1 MGPPRLGSQVGYWV
15 QYKLISVE
23 VEMRT
28 IEISSP
34 SFRIHRERL
43 DNVMQIYISK
53 LLPKFLSKNIFKNF
67 EKHRKIFSFSRF
79 RKSEKSKKIEI
90 FRNLKKIGKIRK
102 SEIFSD
108 FEKYWFFIFFRF
120 PKSGK
125 WKYFPIFFKIFENVF
140 W

>member
-34 SFRIHRERL
+34 SFRIHRGRL
-43 DNVMQIYISK
+43 DNVMKIYISK

-67 EKHRKIFSFSRF
+67 EKNRKIFSFPRF
-79 RKSEKSKKIEI
+79 RKSEKPKKNQKFSK
-90 FRNLKKIGKIRK
+90 
-102 SEIFSD
+102 S
-108 FEKYWFFIFFRF
+108 
-120 PKSGK
+120 
-125 WKYFPIFFKIFENVF
+125 PIFFSIFRFSRFFETIFSRLKTKMQNLSGRLAK
-140 W
+140 

>member
-34 SFRIHRERL
+34 SFRIHRGRL
-43 DNVMQIYISK
+43 DNVMKIYISK

-67 EKHRKIFSFSRF
+67 EKNRKIFSFSRF
-79 RKSEKSKKIEI
+79 RKSEKSENQKFSKPEKIPDFEI
-90 FRNLKKIGKIRK
+90 FPG
-102 SEIFSD
+102 F
-108 FEKYWFFIFFRF
+108 FFRF
-120 PKSGK
+120 R
-125 WKYFPIFFKIFENVF
+125 FF
-140 W
+140 

>member
-34 SFRIHRERL
+34 SFRIHRGRL
-43 DNVMQIYISK
+43 DNVMKIYISK

-67 EKHRKIFSFSRF
+67 EKNRKIFSFSRF
-79 RKSEKSKKIEI
+79 RKSEKSKKVEI
-90 FRNLKKIGKIRK
+90 FRNLEKSGK
-102 SEIFSD
+102 SENLKICPDFEKFQLFSIFQISEIWKMKTFSD
-108 FEKYWFFIFFRF
+108 FFQNF
-120 PKSGK
+120 
-125 WKYFPIFFKIFENVF
+125 
-140 W
+140 